1 MQEWLNKLKIAIAEE
16 DIESIGKLFAAGFG
30 GGVDGAKFVRN
41 ASADGVGGAD
51 KFARNAG
58 ADELAKSTMQGV
70 STDELVQAANLA
82 SEALKLVEREKNAI
96 AQTINKIK
104 TAKEF
109 FRA

>member
-16 DIESIGKLFAAGFG
+16 DIESIGQLFAAGFG
-30 GGVDGAKFVRN
+30 GAK
-41 ASADGVGGAD
+41 AD
-51 KFARNAG
+51 
-58 ADELAKSTMQGV
+58 GV

>member
-16 DIESIGKLFAAGFG
+16 DIESIGKLFAVGFG
-30 GGVDGAKFVRN
+30 GGVNG
-41 ASADGVGGAD
+41 ADGVG
-51 KFARNAG
+51 G

>member
-30 GGVDGAKFVRN
+30 GGVNG
-41 ASADGVGGAD
+41 ADGVGSAD
-51 KFARNAG
+51 KFTLNAG
-58 ADELAKSTMQGV
+58 AGELAKSTMQGI

-82 SEALKLVEREKNAI
+82 SEALKLVEREKNTI

>member
-30 GGVDGAKFVRN
+30 GAG
-41 ASADGVGGAD
+41 ASA
-51 KFARNAG
+51 
-58 ADELAKSTMQGV
+58 
-70 STDELVQAANLA
+70 DELVQAANLA
-82 SEALKLVEREKNAI
+82 SEALKLVEREKNTI

>member
-16 DIESIGKLFAAGFG
+16 DIESIGKLFAQNISG
-30 GGVDGAKFVRN
+30 
-41 ASADGVGGAD
+41 
-51 KFARNAG
+51 
-58 ADELAKSTMQGV
+58 TQ
-70 STDELVQAANLA
+70 DELVQAANLA
-82 SEALKLVEREKNAI
+82 SEALKLVEREKNTI